1 MKNISVFCGSSSGF
15 DPIFMQQASLLGQCV
30 AQRGYGVVYGGASV
44 GLMGAVANSAM
55 QAGGK
60 VIGVIPEFLKKKEI
74 EFDGLSEIHV
84 VDTMHERKA
93 LMHELSDAVIAL
105 PGGYGTLDELY
116 EILTWAQLA
125 LHKKPIGLLNV
136 KGYYTPLVEMT
147 AKMQDN
153 GFLRNDYQNLL
164 IVEDDISRLL
174 DKLEMFE
181 PVENDNWFE
190 AIS

>member
-15 DPIFMQQASLLGQCV
+15 DPIFMQQASLLGQCAV
-30 AQRGYGVVYGGASV
+30 QRRYGIVYGGARV
-44 GLMGAVANSAM
+44 GRMGAVANSAM

-74 EFDGLSEIHV
+74 ELDGLTEIHI

-93 LMHELSDAVIAL
+93 LMNELSDAVIAL
-105 PGGYGTLDELY
+105 PGGYGTLEELY
-116 EILTWAQLA
+116 EMLTWAQLA

-147 AKMQDN
+147 AKMLDN
-153 GFLRNDYQNLL
+153 GFLKDDYRNLL
-164 IVEDDISRLL
+164 IVEDDINRLL
-174 DKLEMFE
+174 DKLEMFQ
-181 PVENDNWFE
+181 PMKNDKWFE
-190 AIS
+190 VVN